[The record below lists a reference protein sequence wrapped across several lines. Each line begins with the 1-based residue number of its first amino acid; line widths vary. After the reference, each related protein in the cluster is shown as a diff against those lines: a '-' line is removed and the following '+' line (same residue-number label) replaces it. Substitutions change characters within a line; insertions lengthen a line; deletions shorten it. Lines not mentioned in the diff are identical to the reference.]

1 MDFTNLIQPAIIVAL
16 IIALTQAVKQ
26 IPVIE
31 DNKRWCP
38 TIAVFFGI
46 LAGIFAGVFFS
57 GETELPKMIFHGLV
71 YGLSASGL
79 FDVGKQLKP
88 KT

>member
-1 MDFTNLIQPAIIVAL
+1 MDFKDLFQPAVIVAV

-38 TIAVFFGI
+38 TISISFGI
-46 LAGIFAGVFFS
+46 AAGVVAGIFFS
-57 GETELPKMIFHGLV
+57 GETELPKMIFQGLV

-79 FDVGKQLKP
+79 FDVGKLLRS